1 MHFKRLFQESSC
13 KWIKSLFLLG
23 LPGIFWPVQQLHCA
37 VLSWKGSARSCGCSS
52 SPGRLACGDSCV
64 CVCVCV
70 CVCAQ
75 LCPTHCDPMDCSLP
89 GSSVHGIFQARILEQ
104 VTVSSSR
111 GSSQP
116 RDRTHISYVS
126 WVGRRTL
133 SHRATWEARRGS
145 WLVPWRTVRNS
156 DFSLVQQCRSFQSSL

>member
-70 CVCAQ
+70 CVCLRSVVSYSLWPHGLQPARL
-75 LCPTHCDPMDCSLP
+75 LCPWNFP
-89 GSSVHGIFQARILEQ
+89 GKNTRAGYCFLLQGIFPTQGSNPHLLRLLSWQADSFPPCHL
-104 VTVSSSR
+104 
-111 GSSQP
+111 GSPQ
-116 RDRTHISYVS
+116 RLLA
-126 WVGRRTL
+126 GAL
-133 SHRATWEARRGS
+133 K
-145 WLVPWRTVRNS
+145 N
-156 DFSLVQQCRSFQSSL
+156 C